1 MWFTRRSAP
10 ICGILPGVRASP
22 EWCRGRFRCSGAS
35 AKALEFRWTF
45 ISNPPPTIARLIR
58 ERKFGALEA
67 LEHFLARVAKH
78 NPRLNAIV
86 WLDAERAR
94 ARAKAADAALAK
106 GEVWGPLHG
115 VPMTIKESYNVAGSP
130 TTWGDPKLR
139 DNVTETNALAVER
152 LENAGVVLFGKTNV
166 PLLLADNQS
175 YNAIY
180 GTTNN
185 PWDLSRTPG
194 GSSGGSAAA
203 LAAGLTGIDAGSDI
217 GGSVRNPAHFCGV
230 FALKPTWGIV
240 APKGQSLPGSFA
252 YADISVIGPM
262 ARGADDLEVAL
273 DAMAGPDEIDSVAW
287 KVDLPACAARSLK
300 DLRIAVK
307 LRDPNCEVE
316 TEYADKLQALVDAW
330 RSRGANVK
338 EAEPKLD
345 TARLYEVYILLLR
358 AATSARTP
366 DDDVERWRE
375 QGEAIGAGKE
385 PYLDFTVRG
394 NMLPHREWLRLNNER
409 HGLRRTFAAFF
420 EDYDILLC
428 PTSVSAAVPH
438 DQEGERWER
447 RITVNGRQVPA
458 TNSLFWAGYSS
469 LVYLPST
476 VGPAG
481 IIASQGLPCG
491 YQAIAASGRDKTAIA
506 FSRFVEREI
515 VGFVPPPGF
524 D

>member
-1 MWFTRRSAP
+1 METHFKSAT
-10 ICGILPGVRASP
+10 
-22 EWCRGRFRCSGAS
+22 E
-35 AKALEFRWTF
+35 
-45 ISNPPPTIARLIR
+45 IARLIR
-58 ERKFGALEA
+58 ERKVSALEV
-67 LEHFLARVAKH
+67 LEHFLDRVAKY
-78 NPRLNAIV
+78 NPRLNAII

-94 ARAKAADAALAK
+94 ARAKAADAALAR

-130 TTWGDPKLR
+130 TTWGDPKFK
-139 DNVTETNALAVER
+139 DNVAATNALAVDR
-152 LENAGVVLFGKTNV
+152 LESAGAVLFGKTNV

-185 PWDLSRTPG
+185 PWDVSRTPG

-230 FALKPTWGIV
+230 FTLKPTWGIV
-240 APKGQSLPGSFA
+240 APKGQALPGSYA
-252 YADISVIGPM
+252 YSDMSVIGPM
-262 ARGADDLEVAL
+262 TRGADDLEVAL

-300 DLRIAVK
+300 DMRIAVK
-307 LRDPNCEVE
+307 LHDPYCEVE
-316 TEYADKLQALVDAW
+316 TEYVDRLQALVDELAKH
-330 RSRGANVK
+330 GAKVQ

-345 TARLYEVYILLLR
+345 TAQLYELYILLLR

-366 DDDVERWRE
+366 DDDVQRLHK
-375 QGEAIGAGKE
+375 QGEAIGPGKE
-385 PYLDFTVRG
+385 PYLDFMVRAHT
-394 NMLPHREWLRLNNER
+394 LPHREWLRLNNER
-409 HGLRRTFAAFF
+409 HRLRRTFAAFF
-420 EDYDILLC
+420 EDHDILLC
-428 PTSVSAAVPH
+428 PANVAAAVPH

-447 RITVNGRQVPA
+447 RIVVNGKEVP
-458 TNSLFWAGYSS
+458 TTHSLFWAGYSS

-481 IIASQGLPCG
+481 MIASQGLPVG

-524 D
+524 E